1 MLSNFSG
8 LFAGLLALLMF
19 VLTLAILRRFIRVC
33 PSNQILVIT
42 GGRGATI
49 GGRKYG
55 FRLQKGGWTVVVP
68 FLQQVHA
75 VDLTIVPINVR
86 IEGVNSANGIK
97 VGADAYACVCVDDEN
112 DTLLYSAVQQLLG
125 KSRAEISDQ
134 IQKTMIGNFRAA
146 LNKTTPLQAIGMV
159 ESAESEGDIPLLDVT
174 GKPIMPATAPESD
187 RAAVAKVEGE
197 RAMFRSVLLDDC
209 QGDLSPFGIEVVSVS
224 MQRIW
229 DTSNYIANLANKT
242 LSRKRREVEVEEAR
256 LHAAADRAESDAER
270 RMQVAESQADERIV
284 ATRQEVEVFRRERE
298 AQVTRLRL
306 EADSGIAEAQNEGQR
321 AVEEQKVQLQELRN
335 QSEVTLEAEARR
347 MAAETLAGGDAEAEN
362 IVRQSNNDLL
372 AQKVQLLKEHGDLGK
387 LVLFLTQLPALF
399 ETYEQHAQNKKV
411 DDLLVL
417 SEEDGFNRAVNR
429 GPAALVDFMHQLE
442 SAFGIDVRELIGG
455 QSGQIQT
462 AARAMNGDAEEQQ
475 KEASL

>member
-8 LFAGLLALLMF
+8 LFAGLLALLIF

-42 GGRGATI
+42 GGRGTTI

-321 AVEEQKVQLQELRN
+321 AVEEQKVQLQGLRN

-372 AQKVQLLKEHGDLGK
+372 AQRVQLLKEHGDLGK
-387 LVLFLTQLPALF
+387 LVLFLMQLPALF

-417 SEEDGFNRAVNR
+417 SGEDGFNRAVNR

-442 SAFGIDVRELIGG
+442 SAFGFDVRELIGG

-462 AARAMNGDAEEQQ
+462 AARAMNGDAEGTAEGG
-475 KEASL
+475 SL